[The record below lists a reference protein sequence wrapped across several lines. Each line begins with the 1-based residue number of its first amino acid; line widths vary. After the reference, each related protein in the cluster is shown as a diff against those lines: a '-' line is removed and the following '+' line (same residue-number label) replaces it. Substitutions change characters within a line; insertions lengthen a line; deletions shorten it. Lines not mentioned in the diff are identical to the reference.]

1 MKKID
6 LKIVDTGKTRFL
18 ATKSTSD
25 EFILLSYLV
34 GDHRG
39 KYAIQNVIDILE
51 KAQRGEIVW
60 EDFIQKYGG
69 SWDFGYGAGELDI
82 EDGTAYLVSDNE
94 QEHKSMALPLQ
105 ELIDIFKEWHAL
117 WVKHDK

>member
-39 KYAIQNVIDILE
+39 KYAIQDVIDILE

-69 SWDFGYGAGELDI
+69 SWDFGNGAGELDI
-82 EDGTAYLVSDNE
+82 EDNTAYLVSDNE

-117 WVKHDK
+117 WVKHDN